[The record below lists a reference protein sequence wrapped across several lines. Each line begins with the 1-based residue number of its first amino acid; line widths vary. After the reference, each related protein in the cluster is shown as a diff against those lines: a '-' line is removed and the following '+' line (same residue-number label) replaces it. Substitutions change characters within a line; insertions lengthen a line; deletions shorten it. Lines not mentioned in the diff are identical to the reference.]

1 MKKCPVCGK
10 GNLRPAMVE
19 EKMFGFPLGTY
30 KGEVCDKCGESF
42 LPQEA
47 MSEIEKKAKEIGIW
61 GLAEKIKV
69 VKSGNSLCIRIPAK
83 LARYLGLKE
92 GREILVYPEG
102 AKKAAFEV
110 T

>member
-10 GNLRPAMVE
+10 GNLKPSMIE
-19 EKMFGFPLGTY
+19 EKMFGFPLGKF
-30 KGEVCDKCGESF
+30 KGELCDRCGENF
-42 LPQEA
+42 LSQESMA
-47 MSEIEKKAKEIGIW
+47 EIETKAKEIGIW

-92 GREILVYPEG
+92 GRELLLYPEG
-102 AKKAAFEV
+102 EKKAAFEV

>member
-1 MKKCPVCGK
+1 M
-10 GNLRPAMVE
+10 
-19 EKMFGFPLGTY
+19 
-30 KGEVCDKCGESF
+30 
-42 LPQEA
+42 
-47 MSEIEKKAKEIGIW
+47 
-61 GLAEKIKV
+61 KV

-83 LARYLGLKE
+83 LARFLGLKE